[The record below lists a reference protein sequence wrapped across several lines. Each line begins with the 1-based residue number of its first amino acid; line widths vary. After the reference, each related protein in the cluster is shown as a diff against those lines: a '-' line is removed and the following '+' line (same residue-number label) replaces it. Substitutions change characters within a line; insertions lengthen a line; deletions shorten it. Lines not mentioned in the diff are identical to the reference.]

1 LDGLL
6 THHRKANPL
15 FRDAP
20 LELINDDLHSALVNQ
35 LPMLW
40 GDVHAMTARRP
51 PHGTEDDGVHSVWSA
66 ARTAAIVA
74 DFLTC
79 LFPKEP
85 VDVQADIANIAA
97 KDAATAAAMP
107 AAAPAAP
114 ALQHDAPATQAA
126 AELAPPAVRRR

>member
-1 LDGLL
+1 MWLSAPALLDDLL
-6 THHRKANPL
+6 TQHRKANPL
-15 FRDAP
+15 FRDAQ

-51 PHGTEDDGVHSVWSA
+51 PHGAEDDGVHSVWSA

-85 VDVQADIANIAA
+85 VDVQADIADIAA
-97 KDAATAAAMP
+97 KDAAPAAATP

-114 ALQHDAPATQAA
+114 A
-126 AELAPPAVRRR
+126 AELASPAVRRR